1 MTNEPAVKPLKIKV
15 EFDTEIEKSKEN
27 LKKIFEDSEYAN
39 KIADAFGEAEKKL
52 EQDSRKYKGLT
63 QRKKDLEAS
72 LPFANEEEQKLIKEA
87 LKTIQEEIE
96 KTFDYQKDLEKEK
109 DEKLEEIYDTVDTQ
123 ARKLAD
129 NVEKALKSIYKN
141 VKNTLDDMASYN
153 VSGSIYGTST
163 ARQTMLQYGTSEAE
177 TYGLSKTKEILGLNS
192 EDDLWYMNQNQR
204 EKFAELMGRYTSK
217 YQELANKDFF
227 KKYEE
232 FKLEFEL
239 LKEELTYELIDVI
252 IDNKDVIIQFL
263 NLGVEAMKGII
274 NFFGNFAK
282 MSNRAGGSVSDV
294 MSSYVNNTS
303 SNSQSYSFN
312 NTFNVSDLS
321 SQSAQLFSAN
331 MINTIKQL
339 TQS

>member
-1 MTNEPAVKPLKIKV
+1 MNNQPTVKPLKIKV

-27 LKKIFEDSEYAN
+27 LKKIFEDGEYAN

-52 EQDSRKYKGLT
+52 EQDRRRYKGLT
-63 QRKKDLEAS
+63 QRRQDLEAV
-72 LPFANEEEQKLIKEA
+72 LPFANKEEQELIKEA
-87 LKTIQEEIE
+87 LKAIQEEIE
-96 KTFDYQKDLEKEK
+96 KTAEYQKDLEDKK
-109 DEKLEEIYDTVDTQ
+109 AEKLEDFQDNVQRVAENV
-123 ARKLAD
+123 ARK
-129 NVEKALKSIYKN
+129 VEKALKDIAKN
-141 VKNTLDDMASYN
+141 VKDTLDEMASYN
-153 VSGSIYGTST
+153 VSGSIFGTSE

-177 TYGLSKTKEILGLNS
+177 TYGLSKTRNILGLRS
-192 EDDLWYMNQNQR
+192 EEDLWYMNQNQR

-263 NLGVEAMKGII
+263 KLGVEAMKGII